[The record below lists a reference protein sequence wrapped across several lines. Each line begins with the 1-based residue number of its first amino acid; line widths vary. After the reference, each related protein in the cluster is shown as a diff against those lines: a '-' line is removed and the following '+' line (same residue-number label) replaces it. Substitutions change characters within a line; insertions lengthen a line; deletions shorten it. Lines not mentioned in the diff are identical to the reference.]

1 MIYFDRFDLM
11 LFDYGWI
18 ELYDFLK
25 PMLTHLN
32 RLFFELLIDTNIYH
46 QLFNLLYDK
55 WFVQTFWYFKSCKNY
70 L

>member
-46 QLFNLLYDK
+46 
-55 WFVQTFWYFKSCKNY
+55 
-70 L
+70 